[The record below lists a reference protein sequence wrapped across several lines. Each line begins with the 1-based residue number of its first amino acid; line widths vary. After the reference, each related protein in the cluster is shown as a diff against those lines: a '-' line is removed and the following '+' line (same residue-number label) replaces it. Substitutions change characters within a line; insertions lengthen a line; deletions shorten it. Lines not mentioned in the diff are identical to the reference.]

1 MSDVITQNS
10 IYQEALDNALS
21 EVHDLGE
28 EVSQLRDLLDLLE
41 HRKKAVEEMCVAI
54 QRLVDSGAHEVSQD
68 ASILAFPKGLVA
80 LTQEEV
86 SLITNTTSGL
96 S

>member
-10 IYQEALDNALS
+10 IYQEVLENALS

-28 EVSQLRDLLDLLE
+28 EISQLRDLLCLLE

-54 QRLVDSGAHEVSQD
+54 QRLVETGAPESSLD

-86 SLITNTTSGL
+86 SLITNTTSG
-96 S
+96 